1 MCSSFIPGSIIR
13 PNPSEPFFLALVPSP
28 RPIPQQLVFFP
39 TVFPNC
45 IPNLP
50 TSLHL
55 SSLPPIPNHNY
66 LSSPN
71 EPSCFHSSPGLL
83 PKPILCSAHLF
94 LLKWLVIALWTKP
107 KLLALLIKAL
117 CGLVPHTSFI
127 TFPMHW
133 PHAPHSTVWTRKVI
147 PTAILHWQGWGNWCK
162 MWNVYTCIYV
172 CMYEREIVNV
182 NVCVCSCKLTV
193 IYTLEAVSI
202 SISYIKS

>member
-28 RPIPQQLVFFP
+28 WPIPQQLVFFLLYFQ
-39 TVFPNC
+39 TVSPIFPPLSISPAC
-45 IPNLP
+45 PQFQTIITSHLLMSPPAFILP
-50 TSLHL
+50 QTYFQNPFFAQHISSCWSGWSL
-55 SSLPPIPNHNY
+55 
-66 LSSPN
+66 
-71 EPSCFHSSPGLL
+71 
-83 PKPILCSAHLF
+83 
-94 LLKWLVIALWTKP
+94 P

-147 PTAILHWQGWGNWCK
+147 PTAILHLQGWGNWCK

-193 IYTLEAVSI
+193 IYTLEAVGI